1 MEFVFL
7 CNGYGIKFK
16 YKAKPTND
24 KHQIQKN
31 GYLWHKK
38 GDIKLVKSS
47 QEAST
52 VLVMFY
58 CL

>member
-1 MEFVFL
+1 M
-7 CNGYGIKFK
+7 
-16 YKAKPTND
+16 ND
-24 KHQIQKN
+24 KHQTQKN

-52 VLVMFY
+52 VLEMFY